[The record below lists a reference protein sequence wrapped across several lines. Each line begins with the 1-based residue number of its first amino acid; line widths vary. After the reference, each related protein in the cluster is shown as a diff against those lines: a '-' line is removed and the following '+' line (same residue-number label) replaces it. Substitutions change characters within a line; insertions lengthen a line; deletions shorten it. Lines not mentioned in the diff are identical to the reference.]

1 MTSAESLGRFS
12 AATREWFAGAFPA
25 PTEAQL
31 GAWDA
36 VSKGANAL
44 VVAPTGSGKTLA
56 AFLWSIDRLTAE
68 GPVAAGAPRTRVLYL
83 SPLKALGVDVER
95 NLRSPLVGITQ
106 TAKRLGSNPPAL
118 RVGVRSGDT
127 PSSDRRALLR
137 DPPDILITTPESLF
151 LMLTSNARET

>member
-106 TAKRLGSNPPAL
+106 TAKRLGSNGQHSDAPAIT
-118 RVGVRSGDT
+118 VGVRSGDT
-127 PSSDRRALLR
+127 TSADRRLLLR
-137 DPPDILITTPESLF
+137 EPPDILITTPESLF
-151 LMLTSNARET
+151 L